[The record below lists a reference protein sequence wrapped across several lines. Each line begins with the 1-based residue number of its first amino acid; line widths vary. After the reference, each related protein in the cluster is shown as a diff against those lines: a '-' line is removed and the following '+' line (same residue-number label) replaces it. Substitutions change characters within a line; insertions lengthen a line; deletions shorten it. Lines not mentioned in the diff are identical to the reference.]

1 LPAEKGKDIA
11 RAKALLQSGKLVG
24 IPTETVY
31 GLAGNAFLPAAVAE
45 IFRVKNRPRFDPLI
59 LHFGTIYQLFPLI
72 RSFPEPARILANHFW
87 PGPLTLLLPKSDRVD
102 DLITAGSE
110 RVALRIPAHPLSL
123 KLLRDIDFPVAAPSA
138 NPFGYISPTRADH
151 VLHQLGDQIEYVLD
165 GGPCQVG
172 VESTILGFE
181 DGQPTVFRKGGISV
195 ESLEELIGPVHIRA
209 HSTSDPKAPG
219 MLKSHYAPRVPLFL
233 GNLAE
238 LRRKWSGRPYGILSF
253 QTAYP
258 DQPEA
263 WQCVLSS
270 SGDLSEAARNLFAS
284 LRHLDQQP
292 VQGILA
298 ELLPETGLG
307 RAINDR
313 LKRAA
318 ADKTT
323 D

>member
-1 LPAEKGKDIA
+1 M
-11 RAKALLQSGKLVG
+11 
-24 IPTETVY
+24 Y

-59 LHFGTIYQLFPLI
+59 LHFGNIDQLFPLI
-72 RSFPEPARILANHFW
+72 RTFPEPARILAEHFW

-102 DLITAGSE
+102 DLITAGTE

-123 KLLRDIDFPVAAPSA
+123 SLLRDISFPLAAPSA

-151 VLHQLGDQIEYVLD
+151 VLQQLGDQIEYVLD

-181 DGQPTVFRKGGISV
+181 DGQPTVFRKGGIPV

-219 MLKSHYAPRVPLFL
+219 MLKSHYAPKVPLFL
-233 GNLAE
+233 GDIPK
-238 LRRKWSGRPYGILSF
+238 LRGQWAGRPYGILSF
-253 QTAYP
+253 QINYD
-258 DQPEA
+258 DQPEE
-263 WQCVLSS
+263 WQRVLSS
-270 SGDLSEAARNLFAS
+270 SGDLSEAAHNLFAS

-292 VQGILA
+292 IHGILA

-323 D
+323 DY